1 MSLDYHATHTDVLV
15 HETTQDEARRLFE
28 RRCRD
33 LLGTTAKKFLAA
45 HNRGS
50 YPDDWDQTAIAEL
63 EALLPFAR

>member
-1 MSLDYHATHTDVLV
+1 MSLDYHATHADVAV
-15 HETTQDEARRLFE
+15 HEASRDEGRRMFD

-33 LLGTTAKKFLAA
+33 LLGTSAKKFLAA
-45 HNRGS
+45 YDRGT